1 MERPLVNFFEDLTDD
16 RRNRILNLV
25 ESLPEDVQSVIFPK
39 TTYMT
44 VSDPI
49 GTPLATYWVDMDA
62 VNVLQNLHNLR
73 IDISPYF
80 SYYSLP
86 EILTLLK
93 GHSPEEYLEILTP
106 TSKKGFKAVK
116 TAIETY
122 ELFHTLTNL
131 LDELK
136 DCLPN

>member
-39 TTYMT
+39 TTYLT

-62 VNVLQNLHNLR
+62 VNVLQNLHNLH
-73 IDISPYF
+73 IDIKPYF
-80 SYYSLP
+80 SYLKLAD
-86 EILTLLK
+86 IVTLLK
-93 GHSPEEYLEILTP
+93 GHSPDEYISLLQKQKPFYLSAKE
-106 TSKKGFKAVK
+106 
-116 TAIETY
+116 AIQEQITW
-122 ELFHTLTNL
+122 EKVNFFVALLF
-131 LDELK
+131 
-136 DCLPN
+136 C